1 MRIFF
6 IVPYPLSKAPSQR
19 FRFEQYFRYLS
30 SKGIGFEVSSF
41 LDEETWDIIYKPGF
55 LFQKLMG
62 IIRGYFTRFKSLF
75 YIWKYDYIFIHRE
88 VVPFGPPVFSW
99 ILSRVFGKKIIYDF
113 DDAIWIP
120 NASEHNKMMFY
131 FKLYSNTGRLCKLAY
146 KVSCGNKYLQRYA
159 RQYNKNAVYNPTT
172 IDTEGYHNTI
182 KDQHTEKFVI
192 GWTGSHST
200 IQYLDEL
207 LPVFEELEKKYSF
220 ELHIISDGKPKF
232 KLKSLVF
239 KPWNKD
245 TEIEDLMCF
254 NVGLMPLSDDRWA
267 KGKCGFKALQYMS
280 LGIPALV
287 SPVGVN
293 ATIVEDGVDGFICE
307 TLGDWKNR
315 IVSLMEDRELLI
327 KLSKNTRK
335 KIIDKYSVASNKENF
350 LKLFS

>member
-19 FRFEQYFRYLS
+19 FRFEQYFDYLT
-30 SKGIGFEVSSF
+30 SKGVQFEVSSF
-41 LDEETWDIIYKPGF
+41 LDEKTWDIIYKPGF
-55 LFQKLMG
+55 VFQKLAG
-62 IIRGYFTRFKSLF
+62 IMRGYFNRFKSLF
-75 YIWKYDYIFIHRE
+75 YIWKYDYIFVHRE
-88 VVPFGPPVFSW
+88 IAPFGPPMLGWIFSK
-99 ILSRVFGKKIIYDF
+99 VMGKKIIYDF

-120 NASEHNKMMFY
+120 NASEHNKIMFY
-131 FKLYSNTGRLCKLAY
+131 LKLYSNTRRLCKMAY
-146 KVSCGNKYLQRYA
+146 KVSCGNNYLQRYA

-172 IDTEGYHNTI
+172 IDTGNYHNKI
-182 KDQHTEKFVI
+182 KDQHSEKFVI

-207 LPVFEELEKKYSF
+207 IPVFEALEKKYSF
-220 ELHIISDGKPKF
+220 ELHIISDREPNF

-239 KPWNKD
+239 KAWNKD
-245 TEIEDLMCF
+245 AEIADLMCF
-254 NVGLMPLSDDRWA
+254 NIGLMPLSDDRWA

-293 ATIVEDGVDGFICE
+293 TTIVDDGVNGFICE
-307 TLGDWKNR
+307 TIEDWKSR
-315 IVSLMEDRELLI
+315 IVSVMEDRELLI

-335 KIIDKYSVASNKENF
+335 KIIDNYSVESNKENF